1 MHKNMKFE
9 IVRGAASI
17 LLALAVAMIFIFIIS
32 DVPFEAL
39 YNLIIGP
46 FTKVD
51 RKSVV

>member
-32 DVPFEAL
+32 CLL
-39 YNLIIGP
+39 YTSPSPG
-46 FTKVD
+46 D
-51 RKSVV
+51 